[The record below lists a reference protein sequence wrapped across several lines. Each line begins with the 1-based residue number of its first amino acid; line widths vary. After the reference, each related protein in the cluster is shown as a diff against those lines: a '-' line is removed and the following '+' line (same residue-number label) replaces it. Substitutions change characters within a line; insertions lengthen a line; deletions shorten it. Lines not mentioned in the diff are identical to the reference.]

1 MPKGPAPYTWPHR
14 SRAAIREYLLE
25 RRGRLYGSGHYPFV
39 WNVKVYSAEFDGPCL
54 RTYDPTLDPAL
65 DSEWDSY
72 VESNGDQLFWHWC
85 EDAGR
90 GISEG
95 EWTSYPGDDQ
105 GDWEFG
111 FEGRSGGWIVLEKW
125 RGRDVR
131 NFAPFSEWSWPDL
144 VAFYRGIRCADSDF
158 TQANAVVS
166 VEDYAAAYRADWEAE
181 KREEAEEEAESAAA
195 SMAAARPD
203 LAPIWEGVRA

>member
-14 SRAAIREYLLE
+14 SRAAIVDYLID
-25 RRGRLYGSGHYPFV
+25 RKGSSYDCSYLFA
-39 WNVKVYSAEFDGPCL
+39 WNVKVYGAKFDGASL
-54 RTYDPTLDPAL
+54 RTYDPTLNPAL
-65 DSEWDSY
+65 DSEWDSH
-72 VESNGDQLFWHWC
+72 VKSNGDRLFWHWC

-90 GISEG
+90 DISED

-105 GDWEFG
+105 GDWEFSFG
-111 FEGRSGGWIVLEKW
+111 GRSGGWIVLEKW

-131 NFAPFSEWSWPDL
+131 NPDDFSEWSWPDL

-203 LAPIWEGVRA
+203 LAPTWEGVGA